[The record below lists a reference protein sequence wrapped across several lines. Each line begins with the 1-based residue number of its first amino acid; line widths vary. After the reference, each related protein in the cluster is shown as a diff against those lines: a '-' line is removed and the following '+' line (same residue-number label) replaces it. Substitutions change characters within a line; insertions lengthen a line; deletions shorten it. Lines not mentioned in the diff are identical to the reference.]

1 MNVKEKIIE
10 RLNSIDNPELLNEIL
25 DLISAETEVEEIYRL
40 NSSERKNVQE
50 GIDDAK
56 EARTYSQDEAD
67 NLISQWLNEKS
78 GGHYG
83 H

>member
-1 MNVKEKIIE
+1 MNVKEKIME

-56 EARTYSQDEAD
+56 EARIYSQDEAD

-78 GGHYG
+78 GGRYG